1 MKYLNNTPS
10 ILWDNKNPFE
20 TYIFKTGQKFA
31 DVLRS
36 FGSWFWHKL
45 YKSIDFAE
53 TTPNLKQGITYKE
66 NN

>member
-20 TYIFKTGQKFA
+20 TYIFKTDQKFA

-36 FGSWFWHKL
+36 FGS
-45 YKSIDFAE
+45 
-53 TTPNLKQGITYKE
+53 
-66 NN
+66 